1 MQKKILSVLI
11 TGGAG
16 FIGSH
21 LSLALLERGHRVRVL
36 DSLSPQIHGPDPQLS
51 TLYRSIDGKLDF
63 RHGDVTCRDEL
74 ESALIGIDTVVHLAA
89 ETGTGQSM
97 YAIRQYTDVN
107 IGGTALLL
115 DLIANGKFPVKR
127 LVVAS
132 SRAVVGEGKYRCSE
146 HGVCFPD
153 ARSDADMAG
162 GRFEP
167 RCPLC
172 GIDLEMLPTDEDSDL
187 RPSSVYGVTKLS
199 QEQMV
204 LAVGKALGISA
215 IAYRYQNVYGP
226 GQSLSNPYTGIL
238 SIFST
243 RIRKGSPISIFEDGR
258 ESRDFVYID
267 DVVAATVLGIEFPEP
282 INQVFNVGSGVATD
296 VLTVAHTLRQLL
308 GGSSE
313 ISVSGWYRAGDIR
326 HNVADLAHISSVL
339 GYWPSVP
346 FAEGLD
352 RFAAWVRD
360 ETMPQDRY
368 EDSLAELQ
376 AKGLLK

>member
-1 MQKKILSVLI
+1 MKNILI

-16 FIGSH
+16 FIGSR
-21 LSLALLERGHRVRVL
+21 LSLALLARGHHVRVL
-36 DSLSPQIHGPDPQLS
+36 DSLSSQIHGDDPLQS
-51 TLYRSIDGKLDF
+51 TLYRSIAGKLDF
-63 RHGDVTCRDEL
+63 RRGDVTCRDDL
-74 ESALIGIDTVVHLAA
+74 ESALTGIDTVIHLAA

-97 YAIRQYTDVN
+97 YAIRHYTDVN

-115 DLIANGKFPVKR
+115 DLIANSAFPVKR

-132 SRAVVGEGKYRCSE
+132 SRAVVGEGKYHCPE
-146 HGVCFPD
+146 HGTYCPD
-153 ARSDADMAG
+153 ARADADMAA

-172 GIDLEMLPTDEDSDL
+172 GTDLEMRPTDEDSAL
-187 RPSSVYGVTKLS
+187 RPSSVYGVTKLT

-204 LAVGKALGISA
+204 LVVGKALGISA
-215 IAYRYQNVYGP
+215 IAFRYQNVYGP

-243 RIRKGSPISIFEDGR
+243 RIRNGSPINIFEDGR

-267 DVVAATVLGIEFPEP
+267 DVVAATVLGIEYPEP
-282 INQVFNVGSGVATD
+282 INQVFNVGSGIATD

-308 GGSSE
+308 GGSSQ
-313 ISVSGWYRAGDIR
+313 ISVSRQYRSGDIR
-326 HNVADLAHISSVL
+326 HNVADLSRISRVL
-339 GYWPSVP
+339 GYQPTVS
-346 FAEGLD
+346 FAEGLG
-352 RFAAWVRD
+352 RFADWVRG
-360 ETMPQDRY
+360 EKMSQDLY